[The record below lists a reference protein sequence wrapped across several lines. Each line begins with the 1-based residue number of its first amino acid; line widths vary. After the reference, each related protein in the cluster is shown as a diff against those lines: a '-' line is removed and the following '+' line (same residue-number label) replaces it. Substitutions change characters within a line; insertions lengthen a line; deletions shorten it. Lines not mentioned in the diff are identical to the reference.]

1 MKSIR
6 LLAGWLCIVLGFAV
20 MILISFGVF
29 DPISPAETGTSI
41 VPVLIGML
49 PSVTF
54 GIALFAIGVWLISS
68 RKR

>member
-29 DPISPAETGTSI
+29 DPIAPAETGTSI